1 MEAIQIVLD
10 GDLLRAA
17 DRAARKLKTNRSALF
32 RDALKAYLKHLDIPE
47 REKRDRE
54 GYIRY
59 PDSLEDPA
67 V

>member
-10 GDLLRAA
+10 GDPLGAA

-32 RDALKAYLKHLDIPE
+32 RDALKAYLKHLDIRE
-47 REKRDRE
+47 REERDRE